1 MHPVETKKGV
11 GVSEA
16 EFCLAHILVSV
27 TTQWRGAAAAAGG
40 TMGHGSYST
49 IKTAEP
55 AQTGA
60 DRMTDAAKI
69 HLTGPD
75 ITLSQQSA
83 GLISMTLPFAFPW

>member
-1 MHPVETKKGV
+1 MF
-11 GVSEA
+11 S
-16 EFCLAHILVSV
+16 
-27 TTQWRGAAAAAGG
+27 
-40 TMGHGSYST
+40 SYSGVCHNT
-49 IKTAEP
+49 AAQQQQQQQEEPRDTARIVPKTPADP